1 MKKITIILFIA
12 LLVILGTIGYWNLR
26 NSYTKGVLKLEI
38 LGPSEATVLQD
49 VKYTVRYKNNGNFN
63 LRDAKLSFECPKNS
77 LECSLLGN
85 EKSSE
90 GKDLLRKEIFLGTI
104 YPGQEKTITFK
115 TRLLGKKGEIKT
127 AQAWIFYRPKN
138 IKATY
143 QVSTTYSLH
152 INNVPLN
159 FEFDL
164 PASIG
169 SGKTL
174 DFCINYFS
182 NLNYPLNDI
191 TVKTTY
197 PEGFRFINSQPK
209 AMEQTDFNI
218 QSLNPREGGRIKIRG
233 EIQGEI
239 GEQKVFRAVFGVW
252 KNEKFV
258 PLKEIARGVTIVEPS
273 LYISQLINGSPNYAA
288 SLGELLHYEIY
299 FRNIGEKPFEK
310 LSLITRLEGDIF
322 DISSIKTDSGE
333 NSPGDRAIIWDWTK
347 VPELKFL
354 NPGEEGRVEFWV
366 KLKDNYQGPPDK
378 PPVFSN
384 EVTFLGKT
392 KKEFI
397 NKVNS
402 AISFSQRGYINDPFF
417 NSLGPLPPSSSQKS
431 YFTIVWSGRN
441 SFNALNNVK
450 IRAILA
456 QGVNPTGTTSPATD
470 SFTFDSK
477 SREIIWQIGQLSPYQ
492 SFQLAFQVVFAPKNE
507 SEDEPSLVISPAQIS
522 AEDKVTNHT
531 LSATSSAIY
540 TAFSELKEIDQAIIP
555 YSTFST
561 STVE

>member
-1 MKKITIILFIA
+1 
-12 LLVILGTIGYWNLR
+12 
-26 NSYTKGVLKLEI
+26 

-384 EVTFLGKT
+384 EVTFLG
-392 KKEFI
+392 
-397 NKVNS
+397 
-402 AISFSQRGYINDPFF
+402 
-417 NSLGPLPPSSSQKS
+417 
-431 YFTIVWSGRN
+431 
-441 SFNALNNVK
+441 
-450 IRAILA
+450 
-456 QGVNPTGTTSPATD
+456 TSPATD

>member
-1 MKKITIILFIA
+1 MKKITIILFII
-12 LLVILGTIGYWNLR
+12 LLAILGGITYWNFR

-38 LGPSEATVLQD
+38 LGPSETTVLQEIT
-49 VKYTVRYKNNGNFN
+49 YTVRYKNNGNFN
-63 LRDAKLSFECPKNS
+63 LKDAKLSFECPKNS
-77 LECSLLGN
+77 LECSLSDDK
-85 EKSSE
+85 KSSGE
-90 GKDLLRKEIFLGTI
+90 EDLLRKEVFLGTI

-115 TRLLGKKGEIKT
+115 ARLLGKKGEIKT
-127 AQAWIFYRPKN
+127 AKAWIFYRPKN

-164 PASIG
+164 PSSIG

-174 DFCINYFS
+174 DFSINYFS

-197 PEGFRFINSQPK
+197 PEGFRFTNSQPK
-209 AMEQTDFNI
+209 AMEKTDFNI

-233 EIQGEI
+233 ELQGEI

-252 KNEKFV
+252 RNGEFV
-258 PLKEIARGVTIVEPS
+258 PLKEIARGVTIAEPS

-288 SLGELLHYEIY
+288 NLGELLHYEIY

-310 LSLITRLEGDIF
+310 LSLITRLEGDMF
-322 DISSIKTDSGE
+322 DLSSIKTETGE
-333 NSPGDRAIIWDWTK
+333 NSPGDNAIIWDWTK

-354 NPGEEGRVEFWV
+354 NPGEEGKVEFWV
-366 KLKDNYQGPPDK
+366 KLKENYQGPPDK
-378 PPVFSN
+378 SPVFSN

-392 KKEFI
+392 KKEFA
-397 NKVNS
+397 NKINS
-402 AISFSQRGYINDPFF
+402 AISFSQKGYINDPFF
-417 NSLGPLPPSSSQKS
+417 NSLGPLPPSPNQKS
-431 YFTIVWSGRN
+431 YFTIVWTGKN
-441 SFNALNNVK
+441 SFNALDNVK
-450 IRAILA
+450 IKASLA
-456 QGVNPTGTTSPATD
+456 PGVKPTGTTSPATD

-477 SREIIWQIGQLSPYQ
+477 SREIIWQIGQLAPYQ
-492 SFQLAFQVVFAPKNE
+492 NFQLAFQVVFISK
-507 SEDEPSLVISPAQIS
+507 SQSTEPSLVISPAEIS

-531 LSATSSAIY
+531 LSATTSAVY
-540 TAFSELKEIDQAIIP
+540 TAFSEVKEIDQAIIP
-555 YSTFST
+555 YSTSPT